1 MKVELFPF
9 QQRHLKNLRMNLSE
23 CIGSY
28 ERTGSPQV
36 ISFTAPTGAGKTIIM
51 SALIESV
58 YNGDEVYPDSPD
70 SIFIWLSDSPELNQ
84 QSRMKLENMADQI
97 RMGQLVT
104 ITDDSFDQEDLEDGH
119 IYFLNTQKLSAS
131 SDLTKH
137 GDARTYTI
145 WETLANTVQDKADH
159 LYVIID
165 EAHRGMQDK
174 KAGKA
179 TSIMQKF
186 IKGSEKDYLPPM
198 PVVIGMSAT
207 TERFNKLVE
216 GTTST
221 IHKVIITTD
230 EVRASGLLKD
240 RIIIKYPT
248 EKKGNFDMAVL
259 QAATEEWMNKWDHWH
274 QYCQEQ
280 HYAQV
285 NPVFIVQVQNGT
297 GKSISD
303 TDLNDCLAKIEERAG
318 YHFSKGQVVHT
329 FGQTMGPV
337 MMNGLEVPYWEPSH
351 IADNKNIRV
360 VFFKEN
366 LSTGWD
372 CPRAET
378 MMSFRHAKD
387 TTYIAQLLGRM
398 IRTPMQQHIN
408 VDDTLNDMHLYLP
421 YFDKENVKEVVDSLK
436 NEEGGD
442 LPTDIYGDEMGDDSQ
457 LVTWTADPKPKT
469 VPATPVEPV
478 PSHGEYKNTGAGAG
492 QNTPYSESSEG
503 NTSGGSTQEIPHR
516 EQREENHPATP
527 KDGKGMAD
535 LFTAPSEVNPGQTD
549 HQPQPDQHNEESDQ
563 EPEPAINRPEI
574 VRFIN
579 HAGLLTY
586 RVRQVAIS
594 DYLVSLLNL
603 THVLTQSGIYSDAVH
618 DVRNQI
624 VDMIHEYN
632 ESLRENGTY
641 NELSVR
647 VQKFKMESESF
658 DVFGQRM
665 KTTTGDEMIS
675 ITDSDL
681 DRQFNAADRKL
692 GNDGIHKAYGKKY
705 YDWAHP
711 VDFKVDVI
719 LFALNDGCIEHLRSF
734 AKKKFHELKD
744 RYRRYIV
751 SQPDRVKKQYNGIV
765 SDADPVS
772 EHNFELPV
780 NIEVREDRGG
790 KPYRTH
796 LFVNEKTGI
805 ARFTLNTWEA
815 GVIEEE
821 SKQPDYV
828 CFIRNPNKAGSWGL
842 SIPYQKNGET
852 KATHPDFLVVRR
864 DPQTKYV
871 IDILEPHNPE
881 FKDNLPK
888 AQAFARYA
896 QQNPGLGRIELIRKA
911 KDPLGRDRFIR
922 LDLAKGLVH
931 EKVIEATT
939 NEELDHIF
947 DTDGYFLDSKK
958 D

>member
-23 CIGSY
+23 CTGSY
-28 ERTGSPQV
+28 GRTGSPQV
-36 ISFTAPTGAGKTIIM
+36 ISFTAPTGAGKTIII

-58 YNGDEVYPDSPD
+58 YNGDEVYPENPD
-70 SIFIWLSDSPELNQ
+70 AIFIWLSDSPELNQ
-84 QSRMKLENMADQI
+84 QSRMKLETMADQI

-104 ITDDSFDQEDLEDGH
+104 ITDESFDQEELEDGH

-131 SDLTKH
+131 SNLTKH

-165 EAHRGMQDK
+165 EAHRGMHDK
-174 KAGKA
+174 KAGTA

-186 IKGSEKDYLPPM
+186 IKGSEKDHLPPM
-198 PVVIGMSAT
+198 PVVLGMSAT

-240 RIIIKYPT
+240 RIIIKYPK

-259 QAATEEWMNKWDHWH
+259 QAATEEWMNKCDHWH

-285 NPVFIVQVQNGT
+285 NPIFIVQVQNGT

-303 TDLNDCLAKIEERAG
+303 TDLDDCLAKIEDQAG
-318 YHFSKGQVVHT
+318 YHFTQGQVVHT
-329 FGQTMGPV
+329 FGQTMGSI

-408 VDDTLNDMHLYLP
+408 VDDTLNDVHLYLP

-442 LPTDIYGDEMGDDSQ
+442 LPTDIFGDEMGEDSQ
-457 LVTWTADPKPKT
+457 LVTWTADPKPKA

-478 PSHGEYKNTGAGAG
+478 PSHSEYKNTESGSG
-492 QNTPYSESSEG
+492 QSTPYSESSEG
-503 NTSGGSTQEIPHR
+503 NTFGGSTQEIPH
-516 EQREENHPATP
+516 QDQGGENHPATS
-527 KDGKGMAD
+527 KDGSGMPD
-535 LFTAPSEVNPGQTD
+535 LFTVPSAVNLGQTD
-549 HQPQPDQHNEESDQ
+549 HQPQLVQHKNEPDP

-586 RVRQVAIS
+586 RVRQVVIN
-594 DYLVSLLNL
+594 DYLVSLLKL
-603 THVLTQSGIYSDAVH
+603 THVLTQSGVYPKAVH
-618 DVRNQI
+618 DVSDKI
-624 VDMIHEYN
+624 VTMIHEYS
-632 ESLRENGTY
+632 ESLKGNGSY
-641 NELSVR
+641 GKLSER
-647 VQKFKMESESF
+647 IRKFKMESESF
-658 DVFGQRM
+658 DVFGQKM
-665 KTTTGDEMIS
+665 KSNQGNELIN

-681 DRQFNAADRKL
+681 DNQFNAADRKL
-692 GNDGIHKAYGKKY
+692 GNDSIHKAYGQKY
-705 YDWAHP
+705 YDSLHP
-711 VDFKVDVI
+711 LDFKVDVI
-719 LFALNDGCIEHLRSF
+719 LFAMNDDCVSQLKIFS
-734 AKKKFHELKD
+734 KKEFHELD
-744 RYRRYIV
+744 DQYRRYMI
-751 SQPDRVKKQYNGIV
+751 SQPDQIKKQYSSIV
-765 SDADPVS
+765 SDGDVIS
-772 EHNFELPV
+772 KHNFEIPV
-780 NIEVREDRGG
+780 SIEVREDPGG

-796 LFVNEKTGI
+796 LFINEKTGVAKFI
-805 ARFTLNTWEA
+805 LNSWEA

-821 SKQPDYV
+821 AQQPDYV
-828 CFIRNPNKAGSWGL
+828 CFVRNPSRGSWAL
-842 SIPYQKNGET
+842 RIPYEMNGIYKPT
-852 KATHPDFLVVRR
+852 YPDFLVIRR
-864 DPQTKYV
+864 DAVTKFV
-871 IDILEPHNPE
+871 IDILEPHNPRDD
-881 FKDNLPK
+881 DNLPK
-888 AQAFARYA
+888 AKGFARYA
-896 QQNPGLGRIELIRKA
+896 KSNHEIVRIELIRQI
-911 KDPLGRDRFIR
+911 KDPLLGRNRFCR
-922 LDLAKGLVH
+922 LNLAKSGIA
-931 EKVIEATT
+931 EKVLASTT
-939 NEELDHIF
+939 NEELNHIF
-947 DTDGYFLDSKK
+947 DTDGYYMKNRS
-958 D
+958 